1 MLLEEFNNIESNNSV
16 YDVTNT
22 TDHHKYLIY
31 KGEFDP
37 WRAKTSGRWMEGE
50 RTARCVRSART
61 RAYMI
66 PKSPEVQSRKA
77 DVGQSGCPY

>member
-31 KGEFDP
+31 KGV
-37 WRAKTSGRWMEGE
+37 
-50 RTARCVRSART
+50 ARLPAELKHINKR
-61 RAYMI
+61 
-66 PKSPEVQSRKA
+66 RKRN
-77 DVGQSGCPY
+77 